1 MKDSSMQDWQ
11 QNANDTLNEIEYLK
25 DELEQSIYEENIEMC
40 MFDIAE
46 AETYYNELIEAIE
59 AHGGIFERNTD

>member
-11 QNANDTLNEIEYLK
+11 QNANDTLNEIYYLEE
-25 DELEQSIYEENIEMC
+25 ELKHSIYEYDIEIY

-46 AETYYNELIEAIE
+46 AKTYYNELIEAIE
-59 AHGGIFERNTD
+59 AHGGIFERNSD